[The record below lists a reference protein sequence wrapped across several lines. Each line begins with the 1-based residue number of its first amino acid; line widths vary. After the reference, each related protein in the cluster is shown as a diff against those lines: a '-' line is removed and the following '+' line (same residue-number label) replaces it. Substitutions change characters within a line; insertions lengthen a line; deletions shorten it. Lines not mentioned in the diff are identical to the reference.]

1 MLDCPD
7 ESSCPE
13 NVKVCILVK
22 KKKKKKAL
30 GRTTYISDSLS
41 SLSLSFLSHSIFS

>member
-13 NVKVCILVK
+13 NVKVGILV
-22 KKKKKKAL
+22 KKKKKAL
-30 GRTTYISDSLS
+30 GRMTYISDSLS
-41 SLSLSFLSHSIFS
+41 SLSLSFLSHSIFPEK